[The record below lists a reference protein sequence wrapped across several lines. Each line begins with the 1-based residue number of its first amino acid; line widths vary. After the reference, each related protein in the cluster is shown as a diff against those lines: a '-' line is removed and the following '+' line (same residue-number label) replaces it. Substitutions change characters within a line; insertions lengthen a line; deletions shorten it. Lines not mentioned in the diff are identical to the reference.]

1 MRPAKHLAASAAFGA
16 GVYFLTGDGGHAA
29 AAGAGGV
36 LIDLDHIWDFY
47 REWGF
52 WDGLRRMA
60 ENSVHGR
67 RHKVARLYLLL
78 HSWDVLLALA
88 LLAVFGPGNF
98 YLLSAVLGGAMH
110 LLFDQFVNP
119 VRAFSYFLAYRISR
133 GFRRELL
140 IDPFRDISAMKDRPP
155 A

>member
-1 MRPAKHLAASAAFGA
+1 MCPARHLWASAAFGA
-16 GVYFLTGDGGHAA
+16 GVYLLTGDGGHAA

-47 REWGF
+47 REWGVRG
-52 WDGLRRMA
+52 GLGRMS
-60 ENSVHGR
+60 ENFVHGR
-67 RHKVARLYLLL
+67 RHEVARLYLLL
-78 HSWDVLLALA
+78 HSWDVLLFLA
-88 LLAVFGPGNF
+88 LLAVFGLGNF
-98 YLLSAVLGGAMH
+98 YLLSAVLGGAVH

-119 VRAFSYFLAYRISR
+119 VRPFSYFLAYRISR

-140 IDPFRDISAMKDRPP
+140 VDPFRDISAMKDRFP

>member
-1 MRPAKHLAASAAFGA
+1 MSPARHLGAGAAFGA
-16 GVYFLTGDGGHAA
+16 GVYLLTGDGGHAA

-36 LIDLDHIWDFY
+36 VIDLDHIWDFY

-52 WDGLRRMA
+52 RDGLRRIA
-60 ENSVHGR
+60 GNSLHGR

-88 LLAVFGPGNF
+88 LLAVFGLGNF
-98 YLLSAVLGGAMH
+98 YLLSAVLGGAVH
-110 LLFDQFVNP
+110 LLFDQFTNP
-119 VRAFSYFLAYRISR
+119 ARPFSYFLAYRISK

-140 IDPFRDISAMKDRPP
+140 VDPFRDISAMKDRSPS
-155 A
+155 